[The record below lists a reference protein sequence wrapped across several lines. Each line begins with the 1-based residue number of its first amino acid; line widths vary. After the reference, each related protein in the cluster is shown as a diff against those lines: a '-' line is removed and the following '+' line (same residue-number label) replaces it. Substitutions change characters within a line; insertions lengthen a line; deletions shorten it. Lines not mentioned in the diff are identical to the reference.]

1 MNIKIIIH
9 SRTGHTLLVAQQ
21 LCDKLLAAGH
31 SAAIEQVTAL
41 KDSGRNAGSVV
52 LTNSPST
59 AGCDL
64 VIFGAPVHGFA
75 LSFAMQ
81 AYLKTLP
88 SLEGTLVLGFVTM
101 AFPHPAMGGY
111 QAISQLSQLCRQ
123 KGAEFPAAET
133 IQWMRFFS
141 RKRLISK
148 AVERMATFAETH
160 KNQPA

>member
-21 LCDKLLAAGH
+21 LCDRLSKAGY
-31 SAAIEQVTAL
+31 SAAIEQVTASN
-41 KDSGRNAGSVV
+41 DSRRNAGSVM

-59 AGCDL
+59 TGCDL
-64 VIFGAPVHGFA
+64 IIFGAPVHGFA
-75 LSFAMQ
+75 LSLAMQ
-81 AYLKTLP
+81 AYLKSLP
-88 SLEGTLVLGFVTM
+88 SLEGKPVLGFVTM

-123 KGAEFPAAET
+123 KGAELPAAET

-148 AVERMATFAETH
+148 AVERMASFAETIE
-160 KNQPA
+160 KTPA